1 MGAQAPIAKF
11 MKPFFALAS
20 LVLCSAVV
28 SAAELMVPAFTGT
41 MPVTKRVT
49 SMREMRFA
57 HVVEQKTDYSCGAA
71 ALATLLNYAFGL
83 KVSEPEVI
91 AGMMRQANPDTVRQL
106 GFSMLDMK
114 RYANTL
120 GLSASGFVVPPDM
133 LAALK
138 IPVITLIDADGYKHF
153 VVVKAYTTDWVY
165 LADPAL
171 GNRVVPTQT
180 FKRQWTRIL
189 LAVMGPGYQAN
200 TPLFGPSPILSARA
214 SVDPVRPLP
223 PGGLVE
229 FGYIF
234 SDFF

>member
-1 MGAQAPIAKF
+1 MIR
-11 MKPFFALAS
+11 FFALAS
-20 LVLCSAVV
+20 LLFSMV
-28 SAAELMVPAFTGT
+28 AADAADLTVPAFTGST
-41 MPVTKRVT
+41 PVSKHVA

-71 ALATLLNYAFGL
+71 ALATLLNYGFGI

-91 AGMMRQANPDTVRQL
+91 AGIMRGADPDTVRRL

-114 RYANTL
+114 RYVNTL
-120 GLSASGFVVPPDM
+120 GLSASGFLVPPEM

-153 VVVKAYTTDWVY
+153 VVVKAYTRDWVY
-165 LADPAL
+165 LADPAQ
-171 GNRVVPTQT
+171 GNRTVPTET
-180 FKRQWTRIL
+180 FNRQWSKIL
-189 LAVMGPGYQAN
+189 LAVVGPGYQAN
-200 TPLFGPSPILSARA
+200 TPLFGPSPVLSARA
-214 SVDPVRPLP
+214 SVDSVRPLP
-223 PGGLVE
+223 QNGLVE